1 MTDER
6 RRSIRIRRSGLL
18 RDRLGDIDRL
28 AIKFAESEDE
38 HRQVFSMLHDEYLR
52 KGYLAKESSHGLLY
66 DLYSLLPNT
75 VIFVAK
81 SYLNVVSSLSEIS
94 DTEAFGLPMDDLY
107 RRELDA
113 LRQQGR
119 KIVEMSALVT
129 PQKLQWRN
137 LFLYLARVAYWYSI
151 YLGVNDM
158 CIAVNPKHVNFYKSI
173 FLFED
178 FGPVRHYPKVNAPA
192 VALRINMDT
201 IREKII
207 AAYDQLDF
215 ECDLYGYF
223 YTMSGSVDEFYE
235 HPWDGRLN
243 GSEGD
248 PFIRKAELVR
258 SFIRQKESV
267 CHDLTAIQKDYLLEH
282 YQELAADL

>member
-1 MTDER
+1 MTKALTD
-6 RRSIRIRRSGLL
+6 
-18 RDRLGDIDRL
+18 DI
-28 AIKFAESEDE
+28 
-38 HRQVFSMLHDEYLR
+38 
-52 KGYLAKESSHGLLY
+52 LY

-75 VIFVAK
+75 VVFVAK
-81 SYLNVVSSLSEIS
+81 SYQTVVSSLSEIS

-107 RRELDA
+107 RQELDA

-151 YLGVNDM
+151 YLGVNDL

-223 YTMSGSVDEFYE
+223 HTMSGSVDAFYD
-235 HPWDGRLN
+235 HPWDGRVN

-248 PFIRKAELVR
+248 PFIRKVELVR
-258 SFIRQKESV
+258 SFIRRKKSLCHNLTTTQKE
-267 CHDLTAIQKDYLLEH
+267 YLLQ
-282 YQELAADL
+282 YYPELANDL